1 MAASG
6 IDFLAFSA
14 HKVYAPFG
22 CGVLAAR
29 KGLRGIA
36 ALGKFLQLLQRIG
49 FDVIRA
55 EEESLTRRALRGLAQ
70 VPGLKVHGIADADS
84 PRLDRRG
91 AVFAFQLKGK
101 YPNQLAEALRDRGI
115 GVRYGRHC
123 AHLLVKRLL
132 RIPRLLEQ
140 FQWVIVK
147 LFPRLELPGVARV
160 SLSLANGAHDLD
172 ALIGALLEI
181 ASGAGRPAEEAEARA
196 HDALPTSRVEVLR
209 QLDAAARAASERVR
223 GLSTA
228 GLTRVADRARS
239 SRPESPSPSAP
250 GQNVRSGLDP
260 RVAGGKRRTRA
271 APWLPSHGGCPKG
284 FAGTSQD
291 GPMAVTMST

>member
-29 KGLRGIA
+29 KGLLGFGADVRELIQVSGEENVGGIA

-91 AVFAFQLKGK
+91 AAFAFQLKGSI
-101 YPNQLAEALRDRGI
+101 RTSW
-115 GVRYGRHC
+115 
-123 AHLLVKRLL
+123 
-132 RIPRLLEQ
+132 PR
-140 FQWVIVK
+140 
-147 LFPRLELPGVARV
+147 RCG
-160 SLSLANGAHDLD
+160 
-172 ALIGALLEI
+172 
-181 ASGAGRPAEEAEARA
+181 
-196 HDALPTSRVEVLR
+196 
-209 QLDAAARAASERVR
+209 
-223 GLSTA
+223 TA
-228 GLTRVADRARS
+228 GSACVTAATARTSWS
-239 SRPESPSPSAP
+239 SVSCAYRGSSSSS
-250 GQNVRSGLDP
+250 SG
-260 RVAGGKRRTRA
+260 
-271 APWLPSHGGCPKG
+271 
-284 FAGTSQD
+284 
-291 GPMAVTMST
+291 